1 MSKIENLS
9 NEEYQKLI
17 KEYNNKK
24 KLQEKYK
31 KLMEELKIKIP
42 KNRNNETNTNNE
54 NSIVNEESENKK
66 MVESI
71 TRYLN
76 TKRNNHQY
84 TYTKNFI
91 KIIRKIFENK
101 DYLYYNC
108 KKNFSTI
115 ITKDTEFYKS
125 YGFHQIKTFNN
136 NIFRKSPFMWFAFEK
151 EIAERYGDIIYTFK
165 LIKDVKLINICSH
178 EFIKDFTKKINII
191 FSDYEFIR
199 DLLFFPFGNISPLL
213 QKYYMLNYLGRNLQ
227 YTSENVLDKINT
239 ENLNLYEF
247 LLLKGKRESRFM
259 TDAILMFILIK
270 LYPEYDGYMAED
282 RDFRFH
288 PEICLF
294 NPYNKIIKLE
304 RNSNVQS
311 AGNRENNLKI
321 SQSKINT
328 QITLLENNNPL
339 QYNIEDNIGLILK
352 LQQNI
357 GSLFN
362 NLIKNLLPTYNEIL
376 LLNRDE

>member
-108 KKNFSTI
+108 KKKF
-115 ITKDTEFYKS
+115 
-125 YGFHQIKTFNN
+125 
-136 NIFRKSPFMWFAFEK
+136 
-151 EIAERYGDIIYTFK
+151 
-165 LIKDVKLINICSH
+165 
-178 EFIKDFTKKINII
+178 
-191 FSDYEFIR
+191 
-199 DLLFFPFGNISPLL
+199 
-213 QKYYMLNYLGRNLQ
+213 
-227 YTSENVLDKINT
+227 
-239 ENLNLYEF
+239 
-247 LLLKGKRESRFM
+247 
-259 TDAILMFILIK
+259 
-270 LYPEYDGYMAED
+270 
-282 RDFRFH
+282 
-288 PEICLF
+288 
-294 NPYNKIIKLE
+294 
-304 RNSNVQS
+304 
-311 AGNRENNLKI
+311 
-321 SQSKINT
+321 
-328 QITLLENNNPL
+328 
-339 QYNIEDNIGLILK
+339 
-352 LQQNI
+352 
-357 GSLFN
+357 
-362 NLIKNLLPTYNEIL
+362 
-376 LLNRDE
+376 